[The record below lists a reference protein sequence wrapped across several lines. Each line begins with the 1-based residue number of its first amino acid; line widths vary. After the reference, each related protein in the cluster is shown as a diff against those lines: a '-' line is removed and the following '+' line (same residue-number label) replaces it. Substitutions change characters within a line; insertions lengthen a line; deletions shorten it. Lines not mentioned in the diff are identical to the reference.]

1 MINKYVVTY
10 GIYLYFDVEITQFNR
25 NISFLFG
32 ENLNISCIHIS
43 HLYHYYIKIIQ
54 FKKVCRFWYYKMA
67 SLRQLLTIIIF

>member
-25 NISFLFG
+25 NISFKFG

-43 HLYHYYIKIIQ
+43 HLYH
-54 FKKVCRFWYYKMA
+54 FFFE
-67 SLRQLLTIIIF
+67 STFIIIISRSYNSKTYADFDIIKWQV